1 MNIMGMMGPATIR
14 NQQLGIPR
22 NRSIIV
28 ERSLVEEQAR
38 NRLVNDSPQ
47 LAVNG
52 KKPKQLEPMTAA
64 PGSTNTQNNLNTIPE
79 IQH

>member
-28 ERSLVEEQAR
+28 ERSLVEDQAR
-38 NRLVNDSPQ
+38 NRVINESPQ

-52 KKPKQLEPMTAA
+52 KKPKQLEQMTAA
-64 PGSTNTQNNLNTIPE
+64 PNSVPE

>member
-1 MNIMGMMGPATIR
+1 MGM
-14 NQQLGIPR
+14 PR

-64 PGSTNTQNNLNTIPE
+64 TGSTNTQNNLNTIPE
-79 IQH
+79 I

>member
-14 NQQLGIPR
+14 NQQLNMPR

-28 ERSLVEEQAR
+28 ERSLVEDQAR
-38 NRLVNDSPQ
+38 NRVINESPQ

-64 PGSTNTQNNLNTIPE
+64 PNSVPE